1 MNKKFY
7 TRTEA
12 AEVLGVHPQSVSNY
26 AAKGVLHEIRYG
38 NYIKYPAEE
47 VDALRNIPE
56 FYKNEEI
63 EAAVRKMREEMEEM
77 QAQLATGYKEM
88 REEFKRVFTDG
99 HTQTWFRYRELV
111 WSIFNLAADETITY
125 RDKEIVRDVLD
136 LDTLQDIADRYDL
149 TRERVR
155 QIFERSL
162 RRVLRFRD
170 IATSRLE
177 TANGAIEELK
187 KKNSKLEAT
196 VWALAHPETGK
207 PAEEVVSE
215 LEQYRRLPPFNIKL
229 KDYGISVRAYNC
241 CKAADIETIGDLC
254 SKTRLQLMKL
264 RNFGRKSFNELDGL
278 LEKMNLGWGMWT
290 DPDYDYRLMRRK
302 KKDA

>member
-12 AEVLGVHPQSVSNY
+12 AEILGVHPQSVSNY

-56 FYKNEEI
+56 FYKKEEI

-111 WSIFNLAADETITY
+111 LSIFNLAADETITY

-155 QIFERSL
+155 QIFERRL
-162 RRVLRFRD
+162 RRTSGDRQACRRSGERAGAVPPPAAVQHKVEGLRHLRPCVQ
-170 IATSRLE
+170 L
-177 TANGAIEELK
+177 
-187 KKNSKLEAT
+187 
-196 VWALAHPETGK
+196 
-207 PAEEVVSE
+207 
-215 LEQYRRLPPFNIKL
+215 
-229 KDYGISVRAYNC
+229 
-241 CKAADIETIGDLC
+241 
-254 SKTRLQLMKL
+254 LQ
-264 RNFGRKSFNELDGL
+264 GR
-278 LEKMNLGWGMWT
+278 
-290 DPDYDYRLMRRK
+290 
-302 KKDA
+302 